1 MGSVYAY
8 VCVCVCVCVCV
19 KDCHKFSPG
28 KFCRIDVVF
37 KIALLLVL
45 VVVEERYEL
54 AVILLFLNHK
64 LAVTW

>member
-1 MGSVYAY
+1 M
-8 VCVCVCVCVCV
+8 CVCV
-19 KDCHKFSPG
+19 KECHKFSPG

-64 LAVTW
+64 LAVTR